1 MLDAASE
8 TGYAE
13 PEGFSGKEY
22 QGNDGLVSVSSAK
35 WGEFLGTVDGA
46 HHWELRGEGGLFP
59 QVGGGGGD
67 NNKDKAKVP
76 AKPEEAAA
84 ASKAKN
90 PEEPSKASWDL
101 AQVGQVVD
109 WVSDLLPDSDGKE
122 VGKNQLRDA
131 KIEKDRE
138 NIKPSAK
145 AQEAK
150 EKFDLG
156 RFYGGL
162 MLKLKRDGF

>member
-1 MLDAASE
+1 MLDAAAE

-13 PEGFSGKEY
+13 PEGFAGKEY
-22 QGNDGLVSVSSAK
+22 QGNDGLVSVSSAR

-59 QVGGGGGD
+59 QVGSS
-67 NNKDKAKVP
+67 KP
-76 AKPEEAAA
+76 SPKPEETVAA
-84 ASKAKN
+84 KDN
-90 PEEPSKASWDL
+90 GPEAPSKASWDL

-109 WVSDLLPDSDGKE
+109 WVSDLLPGSDGKE
-122 VGKNQLRDA
+122 VGKKQMRDA
-131 KIEKDRE
+131 RIEKERE
-138 NIKPSAK
+138 SGQTPAIAK
-145 AQEAK
+145 EPK

-162 MLKLKRDGF
+162 MLKLKREGF

>member
-1 MLDAASE
+1 LDAAAE

-13 PEGFSGKEY
+13 IEGFAGKEY
-22 QGNDGLVSVSSAK
+22 QGNDGLVSVSSAR
-35 WGEFLGTVDGA
+35 WGEFLGTVDRA

-59 QVGGGGGD
+59 QVGS
-67 NNKDKAKVP
+67 NKPSKQ
-76 AKPEEAAA
+76 EEDQVA
-84 ASKAKN
+84 KAKN
-90 PEEPSKASWDL
+90 PEAPSKASWDL

-109 WVSDLLPDSDGKE
+109 WVSDLLPDSDGKQ
-122 VGKNQLRDA
+122 VGKKQLRDA
-131 KIEKDRE
+131 QIEKDRE
-138 NIKPSAK
+138 NTPPSPVSDK
-145 AQEAK
+145 TK